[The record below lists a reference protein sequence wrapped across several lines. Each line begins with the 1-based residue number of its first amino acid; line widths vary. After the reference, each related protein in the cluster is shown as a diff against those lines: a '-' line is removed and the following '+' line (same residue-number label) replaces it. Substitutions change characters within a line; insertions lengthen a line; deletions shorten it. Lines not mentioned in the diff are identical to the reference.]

1 MVDVRQPQV
10 ALRFGFLATGL
21 LEHGTAGT
29 MDQID
34 YDLWKNNFGSPGAGA
49 ISVAIPEPLSTTIV
63 AIALLLMLLGCLTPH
78 RLSLRQRHDRNA
90 FSMSIREQSTYNIP
104 MTDKT

>member
-1 MVDVRQPQV
+1 MWLDNLGASENGSV
-10 ALRFGFLATGL
+10 LNGNG
-21 LEHGTAGT
+21 GTV
-29 MDQID
+29 DQID

-104 MTDKT
+104 MTGKT